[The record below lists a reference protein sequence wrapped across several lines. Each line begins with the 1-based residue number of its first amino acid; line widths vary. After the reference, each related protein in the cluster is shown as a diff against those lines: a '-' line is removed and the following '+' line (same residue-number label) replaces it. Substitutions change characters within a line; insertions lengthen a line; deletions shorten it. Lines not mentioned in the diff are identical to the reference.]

1 MNSEHINSIFGIT
14 ESYQLPD
21 KLMSILFDRIKSK
34 AIFEQFMSIGES
46 LDHDWF
52 TEYFEEEHSNKS
64 KMAQDFTPK
73 ELCELLNVV
82 SGRADV
88 IADVCAGTGGLSI
101 SAWNQN
107 KWASFICY
115 ELSERAIPLLLFNL
129 AIRNIAA
136 KICRTNL
143 LTGEIFECYQTIKGE
158 MFANVEMLDTW
169 EDEQVDVVISN
180 PPYSLKYNPKADDRF
195 SNLKEMLPSNF
206 ADFVFVA
213 FAMRL
218 LNDTG
223 KAVFILP
230 HGVLFRSNKERLFR
244 KMLIDNAIIKSVIGL
259 PDKLF
264 INTDIPTCIIELKK
278 DGIQSGILFI
288 DAKKECEKSGKKN
301 IIRDDHL
308 KKITSAYKMRANID
322 RFAYVATLNEIIEND
337 YNLNI
342 PRYVDTFIPEP
353 LPDPIELLE
362 DLATLE
368 VEATR
373 AKKKLVEMMKGVYGT
388 TPEAERTLKQ
398 ALGAYKREIMRQD
411 ANYRQEVFKF
421 EIDDE

>member
-1 MNSEHINSIFGIT
+1 MNKERINSILDIS

-21 KLMSILFDRIKSK
+21 KLMSILFDRIKSE
-34 AIFEQFMSIGES
+34 AMFEQFMSIGES

-73 ELCELLNVV
+73 EVCEILNVV
-82 SGRADV
+82 SGHADV
-88 IADVCAGTGGLSI
+88 IADVCSGTGGLSI
-101 SAWNQN
+101 SAWNRN
-107 KWASFICY
+107 KGARFICY
-115 ELSERAIPLLLFNL
+115 ELSGRAVPLLLFNL
-129 AIRNIAA
+129 AIRNITA
-136 KICRTNL
+136 KICKTNL
-143 LTGEIFECYQTIKGE
+143 LTGEVYECYQTVKGE
-158 MFANVEMLDTW
+158 TFAIVEIIDVW

-180 PPYSLKYNPKADDRF
+180 PPYSQKYNPKSDDRF
-195 SNLKEMLPSNF
+195 PKLKEMLPSNF

-213 FAMRL
+213 FALRL

-230 HGVLFRSNKERLFR
+230 HGVLFRANKERLFR
-244 KMLIDNAIIKSVIGL
+244 KMLIDDGIIKSVIGL

-264 INTDIPTCIIELKK
+264 INTDIPTCIIELKR
-278 DGIQSGILFI
+278 DGIQSGILFV
-288 DAKKECEKSGKKN
+288 DAKEECEKVGKKN
-301 IIRDDHL
+301 VIRDDHF
-308 KKITSAYKMRANID
+308 KKITSAYNMRANID
-322 RFAYVATLNEIIEND
+322 RFAYVATLSEIIEND

-388 TPEAERTLKQ
+388 TPEADKTLKR

-421 EIDDE
+421 EVDDE